1 MQEPG
6 KALWVQCGM
15 LSVLLLSFGNTPVS
29 GTHGLL
35 QVAHT
40 VWDVFEANTHPF
52 AVHIHQPLP
61 PSYEC
66 TLQHITLD
74 GLHANSKYLAD
85 HKAHQC
91 AFPTCLRTTVN
102 PVAGPNTGLI

>member
-52 AVHIHQPLP
+52 AVHIATFFFQV
-61 PSYEC
+61 
-66 TLQHITLD
+66 
-74 GLHANSKYLAD
+74 LHFFLSIMCVQCMSSLLVSHVPFTNRCRLHMS
-85 HKAHQC
+85 AHYS
-91 AFPTCLRTTVN
+91 
-102 PVAGPNTGLI
+102 ISH